1 VIVHPSRKG
10 GKLLEP
16 VAGHDM
22 MLLVSSCGHVE
33 PLQLLPTEA
42 RMRKVRVLIADDHT
56 LFREGLRQLL
66 EMERDIEVVGEA
78 CDGIEAVSKTRDLMP
93 DVVLMDINMP
103 VVGGVAAIE
112 QVLEERP
119 DTGVIVL
126 TMHRQDQFVFES
138 MRAGA
143 RGYLLKDVKSSDLVF
158 AIRMVA
164 RGASLV
170 DPRMTT
176 TVLKEF
182 RRLASQVE
190 ADQGVGGLTPKELEI
205 LRLLAMGMS
214 NKEIGRELCLAEKTV
229 KNYLSTIFQKLQI
242 SDRVQA
248 AIYALKRGL
257 LTDQEPT

>member
-1 VIVHPSRKG
+1 
-10 GKLLEP
+10 
-16 VAGHDM
+16 
-22 MLLVSSCGHVE
+22 
-33 PLQLLPTEA
+33 
-42 RMRKVRVLIADDHT
+42 MRKVRILIADDHT

-66 EMERDIEVVGEA
+66 EMEGDMEVVGEA
-78 CDGIEAVSKTRDLMP
+78 CDGIEAVSKARDLLP

-103 VVGGVAAIE
+103 VVGGVTALGQI
-112 QVLEERP
+112 LEERP
-119 DTGVIVL
+119 DIGVVVL
-126 TMHRQDQFVFES
+126 TMHRQDQYVFDA

-143 RGYLLKDVKSSDLVF
+143 RGYLLKDAKPSDLVF

-190 ADQGVGGLTPKELEI
+190 PDQGVGGLTPKELEI

-214 NKEIGRELCLAEKTV
+214 NKEIGRQLCLAEKTV

-242 SDRVQA
+242 NDRVQA
-248 AIYALKRGL
+248 AIYALRHGL
-257 LTDQEPT
+257 LAEQEST

>member
-1 VIVHPSRKG
+1 MK
-10 GKLLEP
+10 
-16 VAGHDM
+16 
-22 MLLVSSCGHVE
+22 
-33 PLQLLPTEA
+33 
-42 RMRKVRVLIADDHT
+42 KVRVLIADDHT

-66 EMERDIEVVGEA
+66 EIERDMEVVGEA
-78 CDGIEAVSKTRDLMP
+78 ADGIEAVSKTRSLSP

-103 VVGGVAAIE
+103 VVSGVAAIA

-119 DTGVIVL
+119 ETGIIVL
-126 TMHRQDQFVFES
+126 TMHRQDQYVFDA

-143 RGYLLKDVKSSDLVF
+143 RGYLLKDAKPSDLIF

-190 ADQGVGGLTPKELEI
+190 PDQGVSGLTPKELEI

-242 SDRVQA
+242 NDRVQA
-248 AIYALKRGL
+248 AIYALRHGL
-257 LTDQEPT
+257 LTEQES

>member
-1 VIVHPSRKG
+1 MK
-10 GKLLEP
+10 K
-16 VAGHDM
+16 A
-22 MLLVSSCGHVE
+22 
-33 PLQLLPTEA
+33 
-42 RMRKVRVLIADDHT
+42 RVLVADDHT

-78 CDGIEAVSKTRDLMP
+78 SDGMEAVAKARTLLP
-93 DVVLMDINMP
+93 DVILMDINMP
-103 VVGGVAAIE
+103 MVGGVAAIG
-112 QVLEERP
+112 QILEERP
-119 DTGVIVL
+119 ETGIIVL
-126 TMHRQDQFVFES
+126 TMHREDQYVFDA

-143 RGYLLKDVKSSDLVF
+143 RGYLLKDAKPADLIF

-190 ADQGVGGLTPKELEI
+190 PDQGIAGLTPKEVEI
-205 LRLLAMGMS
+205 LKLLAMGLS

-229 KNYLSTIFQKLQI
+229 KNYLSTVFQKLQI
-242 SDRVQA
+242 NDRVQA
-248 AIYALKRGL
+248 AIYALRHGL
-257 LTDQEPT
+257 LTDQETS